1 MDDIFA
7 RFLSAMHQFHKL
19 PFGELFHDMTKMEAM
34 TLVKIECHNRQKG
47 ENTLTITELAEK
59 MNVKAPAI
67 SRTLKALEDKRLV
80 ERTVNQA
87 DRRNTHV
94 RLTEPGKKTLAECE
108 HMMDDFAGAIVR
120 KMNREDLERLIGYL
134 NELYRI
140 SAEEIALRKSKTVR
154 IQQHE

>member
-1 MDDIFA
+1 MDDIFG
-7 RFLSAMHQFHKL
+7 RVLTAMHQFHKL
-19 PFGELFHDMTKMEAM
+19 PLSLLFHDMTKMEAM

-108 HMMDDFAGAIVR
+108 RMMDDFAGAIVR
-120 KMNREDLERLIGYL
+120 RMNREDLERLVGYL

-140 SAEEIALRKSKTVR
+140 SDEEIALRKSKTER